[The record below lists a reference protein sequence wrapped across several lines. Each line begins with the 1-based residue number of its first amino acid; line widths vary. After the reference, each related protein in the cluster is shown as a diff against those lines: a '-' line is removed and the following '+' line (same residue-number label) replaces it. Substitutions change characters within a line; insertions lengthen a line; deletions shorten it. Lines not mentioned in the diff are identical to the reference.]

1 MSATLSPSSWSSRAR
16 WAVPVIAVVGVVGA
30 FAGPALLA
38 GAAADLPPL
47 SVEQLVAKVA
57 AAEPGPMSGTVVYT
71 AHLGLPE
78 MPLTKLAGASPIN
91 LLSGSSTLRV
101 WTDGQARSRV
111 SLLGQTSEY
120 SVVHDDTQAWTYSST
135 DNAVTHWTL
144 DPADAARL
152 AALGKQADAGTLPG
166 TADLPTPSA
175 AASSALSL
183 AQESST
189 ITLDAET
196 TVAGRGAYQLVV
208 SPKATETLIAR
219 IVVAVDAKT
228 YTPLRVQIWSTQDTK
243 APALEIGFTDVTFAT
258 PTDAVLAFSAPP
270 GATVTEKV
278 VNLPDKA
285 LTPEALTPSATPTP
299 TPTES
304 APALPDGVTVHGS
317 GWGTVLEVS
326 GLNAAGKLADP
337 SKAAAALGAASAD
350 ASAGAGLAGD
360 LLSSSGSGAGSPMS
374 GLDVGS
380 LYQQLTTPVAGGRL
394 LSSALVSVL
403 LMDDGRV
410 LVGAVPASTLQAL
423 AG

>member
-57 AAEPGPMSGTVVYT
+57 DAKPGPISGTVVYT
-71 AHLGLPE
+71 AHLGLPDLA
-78 MPLTKLAGASPIN
+78 LTKLAGASPIN

-111 SLLGQTSEY
+111 SLLGQASEY
-120 SVVHDDTQAWTYSST
+120 SVVTDATQAWTYSST
-135 DNAVTHWTL
+135 DNAVNHWTL

-152 AALGKQADAGTLPG
+152 ADLGKQADAGTLPG
-166 TADLPTPSA
+166 AASLPTPTA
-175 AASSALSL
+175 AASAALTQ
-183 AQESST
+183 AQQTST

-196 TVAGRGAYQLVV
+196 TVAGRGAYQLVLT
-208 SPKATETLIAR
+208 PLATDTLVAR
-219 IVVAVDAKT
+219 VVVAVDAET
-228 YTPLRVQIWSTQDTK
+228 FTPLRVQTWSTQDTK
-243 APALEIGFTDVTFAT
+243 APAVEIGFTDVSFAT
-258 PTDAVLAFSAPP
+258 PSDAVLAFSAPP

-285 LTPEALTPSATPTP
+285 LTPEALTPSDKPTP
-299 TPTES
+299 APTKTS
-304 APALPDGVTVHGS
+304 ALPDGVTVHGT

-337 SKAAAALGAASAD
+337 GQAASKLGAAGVDPSA
-350 ASAGAGLAGD
+350 AAGLAGK
-360 LLSSSGSGAGSPMS
+360 LLSQGSGSASSTS
-374 GLDVGS
+374 GLDLGG
-380 LYQQLTTPVAGGRL
+380 LFQQLTTPVNGGRL

-403 LMDDGRV
+403 MLDDGRV
-410 LVGAVPASTLQAL
+410 LIGAVPASTLQAL